1 MQLRGTVY
9 GLLKDIEGNT
19 LITFNVGNVTPDMSL
34 LEGKDLDIKATQHR
48 EKRTMTQNAYYWV
61 LIAKLAAK
69 LRISTARL
77 HNLKLREVAPPF
89 VIDGKIAM
97 QPIPDTDKA
106 ANELLEA
113 TTFHLKPTSG
123 IIVGNDNA
131 IYRWY
136 VVLRGSSTFDT
147 QEMTRL
153 LDSLIEDCKVFG
165 IETLTPDELAKMR
178 SWEKEREKKANAE
191 S

>member
-1 MQLRGTVY
+1 MQLRGVLY
-9 GLLKDIEGNT
+9 GVLKDVEGNT
-19 LITFNVGNVTPDMSL
+19 IITFKVGKEMPDMSL
-34 LEGKDLDIKATQHR
+34 LEGNDLDIKIVQHR

-61 LIAKLAAK
+61 LLAKLAAK

-77 HNLKLREVAPPF
+77 HNMKLREVAPPF

-113 TTFHLKPTSG
+113 TTYHLKPTSG
-123 IIVGNDNA
+123 IIVGNDDA

-147 QEMTRL
+147 QEMTVL
-153 LDSLIEDCKVFG
+153 LDSLIEDCKSYG
-165 IETLTPDELAKMR
+165 IETMTPDELEKMR
-178 SWEKEREKKANAE
+178 QWEKEREKKANAVN
-191 S
+191 

>member
-1 MQLRGTVY
+1 MQLRGVLY
-9 GLLKDIEGNT
+9 GVLKDVEGNT
-19 LITFNVGNVTPDMSL
+19 LITFKVGKEMPDMSL
-34 LEGKDLDIKATQHR
+34 LEGNDLDIKIVQHR

-61 LIAKLAAK
+61 LLAKLAAK

-77 HNLKLREVAPPF
+77 HNMKLREVAPPF

-113 TTFHLKPTSG
+113 TTYHLKPTSG
-123 IIVGNDNA
+123 IIVGNDDA

-147 QEMTRL
+147 QEMTVL
-153 LDSLIEDCKVFG
+153 LDSLIEDCKSYG
-165 IETLTPDELAKMR
+165 IETMTPDELEKMR
-178 SWEKEREKKANAE
+178 QWEKEREKKANAVN
-191 S
+191 

>member
-1 MQLRGTVY
+1 MQLRGTLY

-19 LITFNVGNVTPDMSL
+19 LITLKVGKEMPDMSL
-34 LEGKDLDIKATQHR
+34 LEGKDLDIKIVQHR

-61 LIAKLAAK
+61 LLAKLAAK

-77 HNLKLREVAPPF
+77 HNMKLREVAPPF

-113 TTFHLKPTSG
+113 TTYHLKPTSG
-123 IIVGNDNA
+123 IIVGNDDA

-147 QEMTRL
+147 QEMTVL
-153 LDSLIEDCKVFG
+153 LDSLIEDCKSYG
-165 IETLTPDELAKMR
+165 IETMTPDELEKMR
-178 SWEKEREKKANAE
+178 QWEKEREKKANAVN
-191 S
+191 

>member
-1 MQLRGTVY
+1 MQLMGTLY
-9 GLLKDIEGNT
+9 GVLKDVEGNT
-19 LITFNVGNVTPDMSL
+19 LITFKVGKEMPDMSL
-34 LEGKDLDIKATQHR
+34 LEGKDLDIKIVQHR

-61 LIAKLAAK
+61 LLAKLAAK

-77 HNLKLREVAPPF
+77 HNMKLREVAPPF

-113 TTFHLKPTSG
+113 TTYHLKPTSG
-123 IIVGNDNA
+123 IIVGNDDA

-147 QEMTRL
+147 QEMTVL
-153 LDSLIEDCKVFG
+153 LDSLIDDCKSYG
-165 IETLTPDELAKMR
+165 IETMTPDELEKMR
-178 SWEKEREKKANAE
+178 QWEKEREKKANAAN
-191 S
+191 

>member
-1 MQLRGTVY
+1 MQLRGVLY
-9 GLLKDIEGNT
+9 GVLKDVEGNT
-19 LITFNVGNVTPDMSL
+19 LITFKVGKEMPDMSL
-34 LEGKDLDIKATQHR
+34 LEGNDLDIKIVQHR

-61 LIAKLAAK
+61 LLAKLAAK

-77 HNLKLREVAPPF
+77 HNMKLREVAPPF

-113 TTFHLKPTSG
+113 TTYHLKPTSG
-123 IIVGNDNA
+123 IIVGNDDA

-147 QEMTRL
+147 QEMTVL
-153 LDSLIEDCKVFG
+153 LDSLIEDCKSYG
-165 IETLTPDELAKMR
+165 IETMTPDELEKMR
-178 SWEKEREKKANAE
+178 QWEKEREKKANAAN
-191 S
+191 